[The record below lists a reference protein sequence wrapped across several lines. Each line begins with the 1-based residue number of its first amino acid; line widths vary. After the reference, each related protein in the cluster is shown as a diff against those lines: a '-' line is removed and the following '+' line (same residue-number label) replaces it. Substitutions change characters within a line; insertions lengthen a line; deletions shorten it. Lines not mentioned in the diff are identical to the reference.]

1 MRGLRHMK
9 KYIAL
14 TITIIV
20 LAGGAFVSQQ
30 WFIEAFSKPSA
41 TSEVKPRV
49 DNEISHVVVSL
60 TVQEKLYS
68 VSLPIDSTVLNAMH
82 ALSAKGELSFSG
94 RDFPGLGF
102 FVEEIN
108 GKRSADG
115 YYWIL
120 LINGKKSDLG
130 VSSARV
136 ERGDT
141 IEWRYEKGY

>member
-1 MRGLRHMK
+1 MK

-14 TITIIV
+14 IAAVIV

-30 WFIEAFSKPSA
+30 WFVKYFSNVNA

-49 DNEISHVVVSL
+49 DNKISRVVVSV
-60 TVQEKLYS
+60 TIEEKHYS
-68 VSLPIDSTVLNAMH
+68 ATLSGSTVLDVMR
-82 ALSAKGELSFSG
+82 ALSAEGSLNFFG

-102 FVEEIN
+102 FVESIN
-108 GKRSADG
+108 GKKNTEG

-130 VSSARV
+130 ASQARIQT
-136 ERGDT
+136 GDVV
-141 IEWRYEKGY
+141 EWRYEKGY